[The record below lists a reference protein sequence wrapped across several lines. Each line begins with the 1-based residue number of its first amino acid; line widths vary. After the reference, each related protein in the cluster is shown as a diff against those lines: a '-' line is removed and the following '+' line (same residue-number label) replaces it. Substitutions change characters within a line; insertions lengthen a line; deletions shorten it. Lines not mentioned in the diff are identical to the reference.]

1 MELHGKPTD
10 PYRIFFPLGLI
21 LGVIGVAI
29 WPLYAFGATATYSGR
44 SHAFVQTSGFLFAFI
59 AGFLLTAIPRFTG
72 TEAPALMTQYVMA
85 AIVSIGAMA
94 FEFRFFAVGNV
105 LFSTSYFMLMA
116 LAARRFLQRQQDP
129 PDTFSLVG
137 IGLVAGALGSIIN
150 TGIALNIMA
159 PSLDLLGK
167 RLLTE
172 GMALL
177 LVLGI
182 GGFLGPRLL
191 GFAALP
197 KFQSIGNRPQ
207 RSSVFFLYAIAG
219 LAIFLSLILE
229 YGSGL
234 SAMAFVRAAA
244 ATAVVSGTLQP
255 WRLPAM
261 RTTLAWCV
269 WVAHWLTI
277 VTLWVSAIAPRYR
290 IDLLHVLFIG
300 GFSLLILAVATRVT
314 LSHGG
319 HSLALE
325 HRSWPLR
332 IGLVTLLIAMAAR
345 AAAPLAPASYFRHL
359 AYASLLWIGGM
370 VFWGFF
376 LCRSTGSEGKRF

>member
-1 MELHGKPTD
+1 
-10 PYRIFFPLGLI
+10 
-21 LGVIGVAI
+21 
-29 WPLYAFGATATYSGR
+29 
-44 SHAFVQTSGFLFAFI
+44 
-59 AGFLLTAIPRFTG
+59 
-72 TEAPALMTQYVMA
+72 MTQYLMA
-85 AIVSIGAMA
+85 AIVSIGSMA

-105 LFSTSYFMLMA
+105 LFSASYFMLMA
-116 LAARRFLQRQQDP
+116 LAARRFLQRQQEP

-137 IGLVAGALGSIIN
+137 IGLAAGALGSIMN
-150 TGIALNIMA
+150 TGIALDIVA
-159 PSLDLLGK
+159 PSWDLLGK

-172 GMALL
+172 GMTLL

-197 KFQSIGNRPQ
+197 KFQPVGNGPQ
-207 RSSVFFLYAIAG
+207 RSTAFFLYAIAG
-219 LAIFLSLILE
+219 VAILLSLILE
-229 YGSGL
+229 YAFGL
-234 SAMAFVRAAA
+234 AVMAFVRAAA
-244 ATAVVSGTLQP
+244 ATAVVSRTIQP

-269 WVAHWLTI
+269 WIAHWLTI
-277 VTLWVSAIAPRYR
+277 FALWISAVAPRYR
-290 IDLLHVLFIG
+290 IDLLHLLFIG

-332 IGLVTLLIAMAAR
+332 IGLVTLLIAMVAR
-345 AAAPLAPASYFRHL
+345 AGAPLAPESYFRHL
-359 AYASLLWIGGM
+359 AYASLLWIGGI

-376 LCRSTGSEGKRF
+376 LFRWTGSKGKRL